1 MIQIYNEKLVELLID
16 ELLIESVNMLN
27 EIERKEKEAIQ
38 KQTRKALVND
48 YFSEFNEL
56 QRDQ

>member
-27 EIERKEKEAIQ
+27 EIERKEKEAI
-38 KQTRKALVND
+38 
-48 YFSEFNEL
+48 
-56 QRDQ
+56 